1 MRRFPEGLRSGAPA
15 AAGDEEWIRYD
26 PSTTLVL
33 YPSAGGV
40 GTRELARLIREVG
53 ATDAGPQGAQRGG
66 SPMPPQQQQQQQRR
80 LVTVIIVDSKW
91 NNDGAVLGHPS
102 LRGLRHLHLE
112 QSPSFSRIWRSNR
125 LAGDRG

>member
-1 MRRFPEGLRSGAPA
+1 MG
-15 AAGDEEWIRYD
+15 
-26 PSTTLVL
+26 
-33 YPSAGGV
+33 
-40 GTRELARLIREVG
+40 
-53 ATDAGPQGAQRGG
+53 
-66 SPMPPQQQQQQQRR
+66 QQRR

-125 LAGDRG
+125 LAVSGCVSSIEAIYCLVREVDRHLHPAEQRKLQVQEGEAPIDQLLLLFALTRHLIASRTGASELAPFEQARKDAALS